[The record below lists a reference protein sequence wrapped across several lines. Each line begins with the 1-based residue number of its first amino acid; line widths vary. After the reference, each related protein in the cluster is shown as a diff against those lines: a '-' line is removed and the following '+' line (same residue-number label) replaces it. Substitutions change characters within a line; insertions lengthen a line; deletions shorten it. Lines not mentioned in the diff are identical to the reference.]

1 MSVNAL
7 VFLVATFKSR
17 LPDDTYIDLV
27 RSLFL
32 TLVPTTIMAVSFL
45 TIGALVVF
53 QTGST
58 VLVSLGTLAA
68 LARKDDLDHPLHAA
82 AAGLAYDVDVQ
93 IGRTMIDIW
102 AKRRPVADAQQLV
115 DTYVAHPAAGGWW
128 RNALLRAAVRAKR
141 K

>member
-1 MSVNAL
+1 M
-7 VFLVATFKSR
+7 ATFKSR